1 MLRKVNPKQNIRLK
15 IRKEKGKNYIK
26 GKIKKIR
33 KGRKRCILKKKK
45 MNRTNRITKSFH
57 RRTTKETLPL
67 KSG

>member
-33 KGRKRCILKKKK
+33 KGRKGCILEKKKIK
-45 MNRTNRITKSFH
+45 KD
-57 RRTTKETLPL
+57 E
-67 KSG
+67 